1 MNPVIARASKADAE
15 TILALQRLAY
25 ESEARAYGDWN
36 LPPLTQTIEELHEE
50 LEDSLVLKATVEG
63 RLVGSVR
70 ARPAEGTCQ
79 IGRLMVHP
87 DFQGRG
93 MGSALLQAIE
103 AEFPDA
109 AKYELFTGSKSDA
122 TIGLYE
128 RHGYVITRSER
139 QSEAVMLVYLE
150 KPGRMAETPPEL

>member
-1 MNPVIARASKADAE
+1 MNLVIARASKADAE
-15 TILALQRLAY
+15 EILVLQRLAY

-36 LPPLTQTIEELHEE
+36 LPPLTQTIEELRQEFA
-50 LEDSLVLKATVEG
+50 DSLVLKAIVEE

-70 ARPAEGTCQ
+70 GRVKHGVCE

-150 KPGRMAETPPEL
+150 KPGRMAETPPEW